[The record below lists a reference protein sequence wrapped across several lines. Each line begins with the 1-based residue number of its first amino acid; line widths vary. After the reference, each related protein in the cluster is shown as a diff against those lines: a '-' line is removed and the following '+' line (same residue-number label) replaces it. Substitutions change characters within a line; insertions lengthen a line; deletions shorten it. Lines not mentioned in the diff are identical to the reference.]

1 MCQEIDNV
9 TQSIE
14 SAETSTIEWANAIR
28 DIDFEVFELIQERI
42 SDVVDEAD
50 FLIELMSHKDLYD
63 DKGKFTEQGIA
74 TVGLHAQNYNSYM
87 YMADDYNMKVAEI
100 DKQIAKDPYDQEL
113 IDKRREYLELQRECI
128 LNAENEKEAIKD
140 LVSEGIDLELDS
152 LGELIDK
159 YQDALQS
166 QKDLYDYQKRV
177 EEQTKEISSLQKQLA
192 AYEGDNSEE
201 AKAKIQELRVSLQEA
216 EDDLAETEFEHYID
230 QQEQLLTSLFD
241 EYELMLNERID
252 NLDYLI
258 AQQIEAV
265 NASASTIS
273 ETLATEADN
282 VGAKLST
289 AMSNIWLGDGSG
301 KAVIDLYGKDFQG
314 KQTTTNNVLN
324 NIKSDVAAMVDDV
337 DKDAKAKVETP
348 KTQPSAQANPTNNT
362 PKAPPANNQSSNNA
376 NTLTEDKLKG
386 IAASIW
392 IYGDGSGWGN
402 DPIRSGK
409 LTKKF
414 GLETA
419 KKVQSIINS
428 QGASGELYK
437 FWLQKNKNLDAYK
450 YNAFKLGAKKI
461 DESQLAWTQE
471 AGQEYIV
478 RPSDGAILTP
488 VAKGDSV
495 LTSAASSNIW
505 QMANSPAEFIKD
517 NLNIGSA
524 GVPNNSTVQS
534 SYSQTIE
541 NVVFRMDNVK
551 NYDEM
556 LSALQSDKNFERL
569 VESMSLG
576 KIAGKSS
583 LAKGKAIR

>member
-1 MCQEIDNV
+1 
-9 TQSIE
+9 
-14 SAETSTIEWANAIR
+14 
-28 DIDFEVFELIQERI
+28 
-42 SDVVDEAD
+42 
-50 FLIELMSHKDLYD
+50 MS
-63 DKGKFTEQGIA
+63 
-74 TVGLHAQNYNSYM
+74 
-87 YMADDYNMKVAEI
+87 
-100 DKQIAKDPYDQEL
+100 
-113 IDKRREYLELQRECI
+113 
-128 LNAENEKEAIKD
+128 
-140 LVSEGIDLELDS
+140 
-152 LGELIDK
+152 
-159 YQDALQS
+159 
-166 QKDLYDYQKRV
+166 
-177 EEQTKEISSLQKQLA
+177 
-192 AYEGDNSEE
+192 AYEGFDDEETKATVQRLKLELEE
-201 AKAKIQELRVSLQEA
+201 ANKDLEADQYDKYISDTSTLLDELYLQYQN
-216 EDDLAETEFEHYID
+216 TI
-230 QQEQLLTSLFD
+230 
-241 EYELMLNERID
+241 NERID
-252 NLDYLI
+252 NIDFLLQQVIDGINAAAGAEGTITGALGSDGVI
-258 AQQIEAV
+258 ASLLRS
-265 NASASTIS
+265 NTSTIG
-273 ETLATEADN
+273 ETLKTEVGN

-337 DKDAKAKVETP
+337 DKDAKKKVTAP
-348 KTQPSAQANPTNNT
+348 KTQPSTQANPTNNT
-362 PKAPPANNQSSNNA
+362 PKAPPTNNQSSNNA
-376 NTLTEDKLKG
+376 KALTDDKLKG

-419 KKVQSIINS
+419 KKVQSIIDS

-437 FWLQKNKNLDAYK
+437 FWIKKNKNLDAYK
-450 YNAFKLGAKKI
+450 YSAFKLGAKDI
-461 DESQLAWTQE
+461 DKSQLAWTQE
-471 AGQEYIV
+471 QGQEYIV

-517 NLNIGSA
+517 NLGIGSA
-524 GVPNNSTVQS
+524 GVPNNSTVQN